1 LTSEAIRIDARGMRC
16 PWPALRA
23 ARGMRE
29 ADHLIIL
36 ADDPAAAG
44 ELQALATG
52 SSWSFQ
58 SVEDEAGKY
67 FVLDKRAI
75 SDLL

>member
-1 LTSEAIRIDARGMRC
+1 MRC

-29 ADHLIIL
+29 ADRLVVL
-36 ADDPAAAG
+36 ADDPAAAS

-52 SSWSFQ
+52 SSWRFDI
-58 SVEDEAGKY
+58 VEDDGARC
-67 FVLDKRAI
+67 FVLEKQAI